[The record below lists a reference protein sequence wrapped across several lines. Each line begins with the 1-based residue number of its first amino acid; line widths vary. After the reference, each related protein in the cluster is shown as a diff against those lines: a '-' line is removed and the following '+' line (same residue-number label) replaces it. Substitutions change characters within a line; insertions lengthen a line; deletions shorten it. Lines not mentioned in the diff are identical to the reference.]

1 MSNTQNTDYIII
13 GAGLTGMATAY
24 YLKKQGKNIR
34 VIEKN
39 NHTGGVI
46 QTVHEDGFTFE
57 TGPSTG
63 VLGNPDIV
71 ELFEELQK
79 DVTLETADPAAKRR
93 LIWKGDKWHAIPS
106 GPVSAVGTPLFS
118 WYDKFR
124 ILGEPFRKKGTK
136 PNESVA
142 DLVRRRMGKSFL
154 DYAVNPFISG
164 VYAGDPEYLVTQ
176 YALPKLY
183 NLEQNYGSF
192 VGGAM
197 KKRLEPKEPRD
208 AKATREVFSAE
219 GGLTSLIKALEK
231 AIGAESITLGAENTQ
246 IQPDRNGFVVTT
258 TVNGESQTIRA
269 PKLISTVGGHAFASL
284 YPFLEKEE
292 LAPFLELKYAAVTQA
307 ILEFKEWKGIPLNA
321 FGGLIPVK
329 ENKNMLGVLFTSSFF
344 RNRAP
349 EGGTV
354 LSVFM
359 GGVRH
364 PEMIDYSDEQ
374 IQQVLEKELVPMMK
388 LTELKP
394 DLQHIYRYRH
404 AIPQYGASS
413 KERFEMIERLEGKYP
428 GLILAGNIRNGIGM
442 ADRIKQARM
451 ITEKEN

>member
-1 MSNTQNTDYIII
+1 MSNAQNTDVIII
-13 GAGLTGMATAY
+13 GAGLTGLTAAH
-24 YLKKQGKNIR
+24 YLKKQGKNVR
-34 VIEKN
+34 VIEKSSR
-39 NHTGGVI
+39 TGGVI

-57 TGPSTG
+57 TGPNTG
-63 VLGNPDIV
+63 VLGNPDV
-71 ELFEELQK
+71 AELFEELQK

-93 LIWKGDKWHAIPS
+93 LIWKGKDWHALPS
-106 GPVSAVGTPLFS
+106 GPISAIGTPLFT

-142 DLVRRRMGKSFL
+142 DLVRRRLGKSFL

-164 VYAGDPEYLVTQ
+164 VYAGDPEYLVTEF
-176 YALPKLY
+176 ALPKLF
-183 NLEQNYGSF
+183 NLENNYGSF

-197 KKRLEPKEPRD
+197 KKRKEPKEPRD
-208 AKATREVFSAE
+208 SKATREVFSAK
-219 GGLTSLIKALEK
+219 GGLVSLIKALEK
-231 AIGAESITLGAENTQ
+231 SVGLESITLGTENTQ
-246 IQPDRNGFVVTT
+246 VQPDRDGFTVTT
-258 TVNGESQTIRA
+258 TADGETQTIRA
-269 PKLISTVGGHAFASL
+269 PKVISTVGGHAFAGL
-284 YPFLEKEE
+284 YPFLKDEE
-292 LAPFLELKYAAVTQA
+292 LAPFRELEYATVTQV
-307 ILEFKEWKGIPLNA
+307 ILGFKDWEGMPLKA
-321 FGGLIPVK
+321 FGGLIPAK

-344 RNRAP
+344 QNRAP
-349 EGGTV
+349 EGGAV

-359 GGVRH
+359 GGIRQ
-364 PEMIDYSDEQ
+364 PEMIDFNDEQ

-413 KERFEMIERLEGKYP
+413 KERFEMIDRLEGKYP

-451 ITEKEN
+451 ITEKED

>member
-1 MSNTQNTDYIII
+1 MSNTQNTDVIII
-13 GAGLTGMATAY
+13 GAGLTGLTTAH
-24 YLKKQGKNIR
+24 YLKKQGKNVR

-39 NHTGGVI
+39 THTGGVI
-46 QTVHEDGFTFE
+46 QTVQEDGFTFE
-57 TGPSTG
+57 TGPNTG
-63 VLGNPDIV
+63 VLGNPDV
-71 ELFEELQK
+71 AELFEELQK

-93 LIWKGDKWHAIPS
+93 LIWKGKDWHALPS
-106 GPVSAVGTPLFS
+106 GPISAISTPLFT

-164 VYAGDPEYLVTQ
+164 VYAGAPEYLVTEF
-176 YALPKLY
+176 ALPKLF

-197 KKRLEPKEPRD
+197 KKRKEPKEPRD
-208 AKATREVFSAE
+208 EKATREVFSAK
-219 GGLTSLIKALEK
+219 GGLASLIKALEK
-231 AIGAESITLGAENTQ
+231 SVGLESITLGAENTQ
-246 IQPDRNGFVVTT
+246 VQPDRDGFTVTT
-258 TVNGESQTIRA
+258 TADGETQTIRA
-269 PKLISTVGGHAFASL
+269 PKVISTVGGHAFAGL
-284 YPFLEKEE
+284 YPFLADEE
-292 LAPFLELKYAAVTQA
+292 LAPFLELEYATVSQV
-307 ILEFKEWKGIPLNA
+307 ILGFKNWKGMPLNA
-321 FGGLIPVK
+321 FGGLIPAK

-344 RNRAP
+344 QNRAP
-349 EGGTV
+349 EGGAV

-359 GGVRH
+359 GGIRH
-364 PEMIDYSDEQ
+364 PEMIDYSDER

-413 KERFEMIERLEGKYP
+413 KERFEMIDRLEGKYP

-451 ITEKEN
+451 ITEKEI

>member
-1 MSNTQNTDYIII
+1 MSNTQNTDVIII
-13 GAGLTGMATAY
+13 GAGLTGLTAAH
-24 YLKKQGKNIR
+24 YLKKQGKNVR

-39 NHTGGVI
+39 THTGGVI
-46 QTVHEDGFTFE
+46 QTVREDGFTFE
-57 TGPSTG
+57 TGPNTG
-63 VLGNPDIV
+63 VLGNPDV
-71 ELFEELQK
+71 AELFEELQK

-93 LIWKGDKWHAIPS
+93 LIWKGKDWHALPS
-106 GPVSAVGTPLFS
+106 GPISAIGTPLFT

-142 DLVRRRMGKSFL
+142 DLVRRRLGKSFL

-164 VYAGDPEYLVTQ
+164 VYAGDPEYLVTEF
-176 YALPKLY
+176 ALPKLF

-197 KKRLEPKEPRD
+197 KKRKEPKEPRD
-208 AKATREVFSAE
+208 SKATREVFSAQ
-219 GGLTSLIKALEK
+219 GGLVSLIKALEK
-231 AIGAESITLGAENTQ
+231 SVGLESITLGAENTHV
-246 IQPDRNGFVVTT
+246 QPDRDGFTVTT
-258 TVNGESQTIRA
+258 TADGETQTVRA
-269 PKLISTVGGHAFASL
+269 PKVISTVGGHAFGGL
-284 YPFLEKEE
+284 YPFLADEE
-292 LAPFLELKYAAVTQA
+292 LAPFRELEYATVTQV
-307 ILEFKEWKGIPLNA
+307 ILGFKDWKGMPLNA
-321 FGGLIPVK
+321 FGGLIPAK

-344 RNRAP
+344 QNRAP
-349 EGGTV
+349 EGGAV

-359 GGVRH
+359 GGIRH
-364 PEMIDYSDEQ
+364 PEMIDFSDGQ

-404 AIPQYGASS
+404 AIPQYGANS
-413 KERFEMIERLEGKYP
+413 KERFEMIDRLEGKYP

-451 ITEKEN
+451 ITEKEI

>member
-1 MSNTQNTDYIII
+1 MSNTQNTDVIII
-13 GAGLTGMATAY
+13 GAGLTGLTAAH
-24 YLKKQGKNIR
+24 YLKKQGKNVR

-39 NHTGGVI
+39 THTGGVI
-46 QTVHEDGFTFE
+46 QTVQEDGFTFE
-57 TGPSTG
+57 TGPNTG
-63 VLGNPDIV
+63 VLGNPDV
-71 ELFEELQK
+71 AELFEELQK

-93 LIWKGDKWHAIPS
+93 LIWKGKDWHALPS
-106 GPVSAVGTPLFS
+106 GPISAIGTPLFT

-164 VYAGDPEYLVTQ
+164 VYAGDPEYLVTEF
-176 YALPKLY
+176 ALPKLF

-197 KKRLEPKEPRD
+197 KKRKEPKEPRD
-208 AKATREVFSAE
+208 SKATREVFSAQ
-219 GGLTSLIKALEK
+219 GGLVSLIKALEK
-231 AIGAESITLGAENTQ
+231 SVGLESITLGAENTQ
-246 IQPDRNGFVVTT
+246 VQPDRDGFTVTT
-258 TVNGESQTIRA
+258 TADGETQTIRA
-269 PKLISTVGGHAFASL
+269 PKVISTVGGHAFAGL
-284 YPFLEKEE
+284 YPFLADEE
-292 LAPFLELKYAAVTQA
+292 LAPFLELEYATVSQV
-307 ILEFKEWKGIPLNA
+307 ILGFKNWKGMPLNA
-321 FGGLIPVK
+321 FGGLIPAK

-344 RNRAP
+344 QNRAP
-349 EGGTV
+349 EGGAV

-359 GGVRH
+359 GGIRH
-364 PEMIDYSDEQ
+364 PEMIDYSDER

-413 KERFEMIERLEGKYP
+413 KERFEMIDRLEGKYP

-451 ITEKEN
+451 ITEKEI